1 MAFKKIKFVT
11 DSAGDLPP
19 DLIQKWGITVVPCYV
34 NYDGQSF
41 ADDGV
46 ELNREKYYDMLP
58 GMRTFPTTAAPAP
71 GLAEEFITKAFED
84 ADHLIIVSVAA
95 TLSGVFNSMRLGAS
109 KLPQDRI
116 SLVDSGTLTMS
127 QGWQVICGA
136 EVAAETGDVEQTL
149 AAIKRA
155 RGNQRLYAAL
165 ATMEFLRRSGRVS
178 WAAASIG
185 ALLQIKPLLDVRE
198 GEVHAAGR
206 IRTFGKATEK
216 LIEMTREQAPLDK
229 ISIMHTNNYQGA
241 LDVKNELSDILPE
254 ATIITYVGPTVGTHI
269 GPGGLAVATVSKSW
283 RQT

>member
-1 MAFKKIKFVT
+1 MTFKKIKFVT
-11 DSAGDLPP
+11 DSAADLSQEM
-19 DLIQKWGITVVPCYV
+19 IEKWDISVVPCYV

-58 GMRTFPTTAAPAP
+58 SMRTFPTTAAPAP
-71 GLAEEFITKAFED
+71 GLAEEYITKAFEG
-84 ADHLIIVSVAA
+84 ADHLIIVSVAS

-116 SLVDSGTLTMS
+116 TLVDSATLSMS

-136 EVAAETGDVEQTL
+136 EVAAETGDVEKTL
-149 AAIKRA
+149 EAIKRVRA
-155 RGNQRLYAAL
+155 NQKLYALL

-198 GEVHAAGR
+198 GEVHAAAR

-216 LIEMTREQAPLDK
+216 LIELTRAEAPLDK
-229 ISIMHTNNYQGA
+229 LSIIHTNNYQGA
-241 LDVKNELSDILPE
+241 LDFKNQIADIIPE
-254 ATIITYVGPTVGTHI
+254 DTIITLVGPTVGTHI
-269 GPGGLAVATVSKSW
+269 GPGGIGVATLSKTW
-283 RQT
+283 REP